1 MMMNPA
7 SWCVMGTGLRGF
19 PRVEFMMLFII
30 S

>member
-7 SWCVMGTGLRGF
+7 GWCVTGTRLRGF